1 MADQL
6 PGSGTDPLT
15 GQPAKAGLFIPAK
28 SERHAYS
35 KPGAGSG
42 TSVLGL
48 DKLAAAKVA
57 ERGAMPPPGMRPVAK
72 RPRETRLDHL
82 HDGEAEGEAA
92 PPDAPRDKN
101 FRKPREPNPDPVPD
115 PNPNPNPSRNPNPN
129 PIPNPNPNANPNPN
143 PNANAN
149 PSPSPNQASHAS
161 RRRRTAAG

>member
-35 KPGAGSG
+35 KPGTGSG

-57 ERGAMPPPGMRPVAK
+57 ERGAMPPPGVRPAAK
-72 RPRETRLDHL
+72 RPREQRSRGALTAQNGATHRD
-82 HDGEAEGEAA
+82 
-92 PPDAPRDKN
+92 PR
-101 FRKPREPNPDPVPD
+101 
-115 PNPNPNPSRNPNPN
+115 SGT
-129 PIPNPNPNANPNPN
+129 
-143 PNANAN
+143 
-149 PSPSPNQASHAS
+149 H
-161 RRRRTAAG
+161 TAAHALQVQQGSTDEAVRSKARQPAGRGGVDVVEGGVHRCGA

>member
-57 ERGAMPPPGMRPVAK
+57 ERGAMPPPGMRPAAK

-82 HDGEAEGEAA
+82 HEGEAEGEAA
-92 PPDAPRDKN
+92 P
-101 FRKPREPNPDPVPD
+101 
-115 PNPNPNPSRNPNPN
+115 
-129 PIPNPNPNANPNPN
+129 
-143 PNANAN
+143 
-149 PSPSPNQASHAS
+149 
-161 RRRRTAAG
+161 RTHGCGLGP